1 MDNITK
7 IKKLA
12 EGGYAIYAVDPK
24 TKSEMQVGY
33 IGDGLDIKGWLPEG
47 VKIENSW
54 RNIY

>member
-24 TKSEMQVGY
+24 TKSEIQVGY

-47 VKIENSW
+47 VKIENS
-54 RNIY
+54 